1 MHCAV
6 IYVVV
11 VQFDFR
17 VIFCLHFSN
26 NFTPHAGGAENVSF
40 IYAGNFTATFFSS
53 FESKFCNA
61 FNFRTSV
68 EFYVTCFFYT
78 VSIDVC
84 FVVFTKVNTASQFAN
99 DEEVCAFC
107 VFSFKWRKMSSK
119 SGNGHGTEITVKA
132 QSFADAEQAFFRTDV
147 RSNVIPFG
155 TANCT

>member
-6 IYVVV
+6 IYVIV

-26 NFTPHAGGAENVSF
+26 NFTPHTARAENVSF
-40 IYAGNFTATFFSS
+40 IYASNFTATFFSS

-61 FNFRTSV
+61 FNFGTSV
-68 EFYVTCFFYT
+68 EFYVTCFFYA
-78 VSIDVC
+78 VSVDVC
-84 FVVFTKVNTASQFAN
+84 FVVFTKVNTTGQFAN

-107 VFSFKWRKMSSK
+107 VFGFQRGKVSGE
-119 SGNGHGTEITVKA
+119 SGNGHRTEVAVQT
-132 QSFADAEQAFFRTDV
+132 QSFADAEETFFRTNV